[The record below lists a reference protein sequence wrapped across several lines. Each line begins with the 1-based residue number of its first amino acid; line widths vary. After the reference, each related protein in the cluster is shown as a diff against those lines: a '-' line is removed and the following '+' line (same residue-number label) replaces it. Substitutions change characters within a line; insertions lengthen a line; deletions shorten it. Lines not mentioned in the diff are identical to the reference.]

1 MSHSGY
7 HTRHTKS
14 QMVSR
19 EQLARAA
26 RMYSLRASHL
36 LASITFRR
44 EIASEFTADA
54 ARIASDLDT
63 EGVHVTT
70 LERLLPGSGNCILAK
85 ALRVLEQESV
95 RQVPSLW
102 ARSTSSS
109 DLTAEAL
116 LSCIPELYLLG
127 LDARILAVV
136 QQYLKLPVAYHGAVL
151 RHSLVDGQFAGPRL
165 WHQDQEDFHVFR
177 MVVYLNDVR
186 PGGGPFEYI
195 PRSTGVTYR
204 DFGEEDLTDERLE
217 KVIPREKWKRCF
229 GAAGTVVLCDT
240 AKVFHHESIQT
251 ERDRAVVMIG
261 YSSRR
266 PRGME
271 LAMSH
276 FPVERVKPSLE
287 KIVPAANHNH
297 VFAWRRPATLVAP
310 VLLPSAT

>member
-1 MSHSGY
+1 
-7 HTRHTKS
+7 
-14 QMVSR
+14 MVSR

-36 LASITFRR
+36 LASVAFRR
-44 EIASEFTADA
+44 HIASEFTADA
-54 ARIASDLDT
+54 ARIASDLAT

-70 LERLLPGSGNCILAK
+70 LDRLLPDSGRQILGGA
-85 ALRVLEQESV
+85 RSVLEQDSV
-95 RQVPSLW
+95 QQNPLLW
-102 ARSTSSS
+102 SRSASSS

-116 LSCIPELYLLG
+116 LSCVPELYLLG

-177 MVVYLNDVR
+177 MVVYLNDVL

-195 PRSTGVTYR
+195 PRSTGLTYR
-204 DFGEEDLTDERLE
+204 DFGPGDLTNERVE
-217 KVIPREKWKRCF
+217 RVVPREKWKRCF
-229 GAAGTVVLCDT
+229 GPAGTVVLCDT

-271 LAMSH
+271 LAMMH
-276 FPVERVKPSLE
+276 FPVERVASLLE
-287 KIVPAANHNH
+287 RIVPPANHHH
-297 VFAWRRPATLVAP
+297 VFAWRRSAERVAAA
-310 VLLPSAT
+310 LLPSTT